1 MGKHSRTRKGIE
13 ELEAYAMK
21 AICQSERD
29 PQTAPRSLI
38 HYVRE
43 FGVNQTIHLAKQR
56 AEEVDRLP
64 LKEYFRM
71 VSRLVQEHS
80 SLFYRIE
87 EAFR

>member
-1 MGKHSRTRKGIE
+1 MGRHNNKKSDIAA
-13 ELEAYAMK
+13 LESYAIK

-29 PQTAPRSLI
+29 PKTAPRSLI

-43 FGVNQTIHLAKQR
+43 FGVDQTIHLAKQR